1 MDDLI
6 YELIE
11 LVKTLSPELWR
22 IGVSQV
28 RAEII
33 SHAVADIILLLLTI
47 LTPIVLSHIAK
58 REVIKENADG
68 VRFLAIP
75 IMFFLGGGLLIDL
88 LTLTLPMALNP
99 EFYAIKIIMSLVK

>member
-28 RAEII
+28 RAMIM
-33 SHAVADIILLLLTI
+33 
-47 LTPIVLSHIAK
+47 SHIATD
-58 REVIKENADG
+58 VIGMILIVIVFIVLLQYATKEENEYDASTT
-68 VRFLAIP
+68 RFMAWVVIAV
-75 IMFFLGGGLLIDL
+75 FGGGVLFDMSMVV
-88 LTLTLPMALNP
+88 LPMIINP